1 MTDGSSGSRTTT
13 SDTARRLPLRLGA
26 CLGAAALA
34 SAAVVVDS
42 GFTTDRAVAR
52 AAATPP
58 APKAP
63 PAQKAEGSPKGGVG
77 WDAYRDPS
85 SMARQRGG
93 ETKQFS
99 SFDRSGGN
107 DDGFNG
113 TYSCLRTTDQGCVI
127 AEKSGAGEVSSIWFT
142 HEPQGDVSAIGNI
155 TIELD
160 GQTVLHAPLQD
171 VVDGK
176 VGAPF
181 VTPLVANGGDNA
193 GGVAIKVPMP
203 YRNSMRVTTDH
214 NPDFYHVDYREF
226 ADAQGVQTFD
236 PSDPANDVIDRLRR
250 YGIVDPKGPQ
260 TDAAPT
266 HQDLDVA
273 PGASGTAATLD
284 GPGQIN
290 QLRVKLPQTQA
301 NPQVVDDGRAFG
313 PGGSSS
319 FQAHVAPDNQGVR
332 VIRRYDPQVADQVG
346 ALSVDG
352 EPAGQWRGG
361 PAAPGQWGVQSLDVP
376 KDLTAGKSTVD
387 VGNEFT
393 SSSKDFN
400 EFRYDVQ
407 SLVNGQW
414 VRTDVMDVGPGHPG
428 DERTHDYQVENQT
441 FARDKLAGRYATAA
455 EDVQNSAALMAQTRL
470 RISFD
475 GKTTVDAPLGE
486 FFGSGLGKSDV
497 RTMMSSVDAGQ
508 DGWMTAWWPMPFAK
522 NAKVEL
528 VNGSDVPIRG
538 AAAEVSSAPQQVGD
552 DLNYFH
558 ATHHQ
563 GPTKPGQD
571 WEFLNAEGAGTFY
584 GVSHTMRGKIPPGA
598 PQATSRPLSMSTP
611 QANQRNYLEGD
622 ERFYPNGSS
631 TPTWHGT
638 GTEDFYESGWYFREG
653 TTFDGLLS
661 ADSAHQNGVD
671 GCQYDCTSA
680 SRLLVPDA
688 VPFRDGFKAGIEH
701 GPNNDEAAD
710 YSSTAYWY
718 GGKPAAQHPT
728 DQVDL
733 ADRDNRDQHQY
744 SAEGEQVAP
753 LNASFEGG
761 QNPAPFT
768 RDSATATGP
777 ISFQAKLDGA
787 NNGAVLRRLS
797 DQAQPYQQV
806 EVRVDGQP
814 AGTWSQPLSNKA
826 HRWLED
832 NFQLPP
838 DLTRGK
844 QSVRVDLV
852 PVQGAPPWSASQ
864 YTVFSR

>member
-1 MTDGSSGSRTTT
+1 MTDGSSGSRTGF
-13 SDTARRLPLRLGA
+13 SDTSRRLPRRLGA

-42 GFTTDRAVAR
+42 GIAADRALSQASAAPAAR
-52 AAATPP
+52 DSA
-58 APKAP
+58 
-63 PAQKAEGSPKGGVG
+63 KGGVG
-77 WDAYRDPS
+77 WDTYRDPS
-85 SMARQRGG
+85 AMAQPRGG
-93 ETKQFS
+93 QTKQFS

-127 AEKSGAGEVSSIWFT
+127 AEKSGAGEISSLWFT
-142 HEPQGDVSAIGNI
+142 HEQMGDVAAIGDI

-176 VGAPF
+176 VGSPF
-181 VTPLVANGGDNA
+181 VTPLVANAADNA

-203 YRNSMRVTTDH
+203 YRNSMRVTTQH

-226 ADAQGVQTFD
+226 ANAQGVQTFD
-236 PSDPANDVIDRLRR
+236 PSDSASDVIARLRR
-250 YGIVDPKGPQ
+250 YGLVDPKGQ
-260 TDAAPT
+260 QQNSTPT
-266 HQDLDVA
+266 HKDLDIA
-273 PGASGTAATLD
+273 PGASATAASLD

-290 QLRVKLPQTQA
+290 QLRVKLPQAQA

-313 PGGSSS
+313 PGGSSR

-332 VIRRYDPQVADQVG
+332 VIRRYDPQIADQVG
-346 ALSVDG
+346 GLSVDG
-352 EPAGQWRGG
+352 QPAGEWRSGA
-361 PAAPGQWGVQSLDVP
+361 AAPGQWGVQSLDVP
-376 KDLTAGKSTVD
+376 KEATAGKSTVD
-387 VGNEFT
+387 VGNTFT
-393 SSSKDFN
+393 SSGKDFN

-428 DERTHDYQVENQT
+428 DEQSHDYQINGQT
-441 FARDKLAGRYATAA
+441 FAREKLEGRYATP
-455 EDVQNSAALMAQTRL
+455 EQDVRTSASLMSGTRL

-475 GKTTVDAPLGE
+475 GNTTVDAPLGE

-497 RTMMSSVDAGQ
+497 RTMMSSVDAGA
-508 DGWMTAWWPMPFAK
+508 DGWLTAWWPMPFAK
-522 NAKVEL
+522 NAKVQL
-528 VNGSDVPIRG
+528 VNDSGVPING
-538 AAAEVSSAPQQVGD
+538 AAAEVTSAPKQVGND
-552 DLNYFH
+552 TNYFH

-563 GPTKPGQD
+563 GPTQPGQD
-571 WEFLNAEGAGTFY
+571 WNFLDAKGSGTFY
-584 GVSHTMRGKIPPGA
+584 GVSHTMRGNIPPGA
-598 PQATSRPLSMSTP
+598 PQATSRPLSVSGTP
-611 QANQRNYLEGD
+611 QSNQRNYLEGD
-622 ERFYPNGSS
+622 ERFYANGSS
-631 TPTWHGT
+631 TPSWHGT
-638 GTEDFYESGWYFREG
+638 GTEDFYESGWYFRNG
-653 TTFDGLLS
+653 TTFNGPMS
-661 ADSAHQNGVD
+661 ANPAHQNGVD
-671 GCQYDCTSA
+671 GCKYDCTAA

-688 VPFRDGFKAGIEH
+688 VPFADGLKAGIEH
-701 GPNNDEAAD
+701 GPNNDESGD

-718 GGKPAAQHPT
+718 GGKPAAQQQT

-733 ADRDNRDQHQY
+733 SDPGNRDQHGY
-744 SAEGEQVAP
+744 RAEGEQVAP
-753 LNASFEGG
+753 LNSSFEGG

-777 ISFQAKLDGA
+777 VSFQAKLDGA
-787 NNGAVLRRLS
+787 NQGAVLRRLG

-814 AGTWSQPLSNKA
+814 AGTWTQPLGNKT

-838 DLTRGK
+838 ELTRDK
-844 QSVRVDLV
+844 QSVRIDLV
-852 PVQGAPPWSASQ
+852 PAQGAPPWTASN
-864 YTVFSR
+864 YTVFSQSQ